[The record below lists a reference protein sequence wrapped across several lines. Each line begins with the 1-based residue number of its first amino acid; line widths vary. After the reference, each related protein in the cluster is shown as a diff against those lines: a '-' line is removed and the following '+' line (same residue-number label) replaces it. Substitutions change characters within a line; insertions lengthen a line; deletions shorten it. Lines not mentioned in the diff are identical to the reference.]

1 MIEYGINI
9 KDHIEC
15 LDDTLYIEKIEYGE
29 RTLKNGFIIPTET
42 MDHFGNFV
50 RPRWAKVLYKADN
63 IKNVNIG
70 DYILLSHGRWS
81 SGINCIINGIKKT
94 IWYISPSSYKE
105 GALAISHKMPDC
117 LKQYGFTEE

>member
-9 KDHIEC
+9 SDHIEC
-15 LDDTLYIEKIEYGE
+15 LPDTLYVEKIEYGE
-29 RTLKNGFIIPTET
+29 KTLKNGFVIPTET
-42 MDHFGNFV
+42 MDYLGNFV
-50 RPRWAKVLYKADN
+50 RPRWAKILYKADN

-81 SGINCIINGIKKT
+81 SSIKCTIKGIQKT
-94 IWYISPSSYKE
+94 IWYISPKSYKE
-105 GALAISHKMPDC
+105 GALAVSHKMPDC